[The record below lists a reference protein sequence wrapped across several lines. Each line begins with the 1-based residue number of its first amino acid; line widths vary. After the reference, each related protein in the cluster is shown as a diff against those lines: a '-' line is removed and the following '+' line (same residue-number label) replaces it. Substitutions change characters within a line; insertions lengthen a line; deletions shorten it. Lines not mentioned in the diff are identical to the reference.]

1 MKVLLKV
8 KLTVIALINS
18 FLRYLD
24 FRFQTNNSHSVS
36 IQKDGVTK
44 MYRILES
51 KKNMS
56 FGLKVASKVAIF
68 VAKLRKME
76 EDSLVVEVQDTTQVE
91 TMTTMETIVDV
102 VQDPMQLLSVDLWR
116 AGMDYLL
123 AFGVNLLVASGVL
136 IIGFW
141 LANRLKRT
149 LRIFLENRDIDPS
162 VRTFIL
168 DFTTIVFKILV
179 AITALAKLGIEMTSF
194 LALLGAAG
202 FAIGMAFSG
211 ALGNFAGGILL
222 LVLRPYRVGDV
233 VIAKGELGKVL
244 DIHLFNTIML
254 TFDNKTI
261 IIPNGEIIKDS
272 ITNFTRQDV
281 RRVDFDF
288 GLTYGHDYA
297 AAKEVIL
304 EICSRNEMILQEPVP
319 FVGLKNLGDSSV
331 DLTCRV
337 WTSTEN
343 YWTVYYYLS
352 ETIYKELPERGFP
365 FPFPQLDVHMKK
377 EN

>member
-1 MKVLLKV
+1 
-8 KLTVIALINS
+8 
-18 FLRYLD
+18 
-24 FRFQTNNSHSVS
+24 
-36 IQKDGVTK
+36 
-44 MYRILES
+44 
-51 KKNMS
+51 MS

>member
-1 MKVLLKV
+1 
-8 KLTVIALINS
+8 
-18 FLRYLD
+18 
-24 FRFQTNNSHSVS
+24 
-36 IQKDGVTK
+36 
-44 MYRILES
+44 LE
-51 KKNMS
+51 K
-56 FGLKVASKVAIF
+56 
-68 VAKLRKME
+68 
-76 EDSLVVEVQDTTQVE
+76 
-91 TMTTMETIVDV
+91 
-102 VQDPMQLLSVDLWR
+102 
-116 AGMDYLL
+116 
-123 AFGVNLLVASGVL
+123 
-136 IIGFW
+136 
-141 LANRLKRT
+141 
-149 LRIFLENRDIDPS
+149 RDIDPS
-162 VRTFIL
+162 VRTFIQ
-168 DFTTIVFKILV
+168 DFVTVVFKILV

-222 LVLRPYRVGDV
+222 LVLRPYRVDDV

-244 DIHLFNTIML
+244 DIQLFNTVML

-272 ITNFTRQDV
+272 ITNFTKQDV

-288 GLTYGHDYA
+288 GLSYGHDYA

-304 EICSRNEMILQEPVP
+304 EICKRNEMILQEPEP

-365 FPFPQLDVHMKK
+365 FPFPQLDVHLSK
-377 EN
+377 EV